1 MFKLKTNNKRE
12 NMKQITRLEQDY
24 FNSKINWNKF
34 ESEKESIQKKY
45 NASFKL
51 WLDTFIEE
59 KELPMDDIFEITKDG
74 NLNIFSYKSI
84 YAYILISTPTEKEKI
99 KKTIVKIDF
108 LNGDVLHYFRH
119 LANAIAI

>member
-1 MFKLKTNNKRE
+1 
-12 NMKQITRLEQDY
+12 MKQVTRLEQDY
-24 FNSKINWNKF
+24 FNSKITWNKF
-34 ESEKESIQKKY
+34 ESEKENMLKKY

-51 WLDTFIEE
+51 WLDTFIKE
-59 KELPMDDIFEITKDG
+59 KDLPMDEVFEITKES

-108 LNGDVLHYFRH
+108 
-119 LANAIAI
+119 

>member
-1 MFKLKTNNKRE
+1 MLTNQQKGNKT
-12 NMKQITRLEQDY
+12 MKQITQLEQDY

-59 KELPMDDIFEITKDG
+59 KELPMDDIFEIIKDG

-84 YAYILISTPTEKEKI
+84 YEYILISTPTEKEKI
-99 KKTIVKIDF
+99 KK
-108 LNGDVLHYFRH
+108 NYC
-119 LANAIAI
+119 

>member
-1 MFKLKTNNKRE
+1 
-12 NMKQITRLEQDY
+12 MKQITQLEQNY
-24 FNSKINWNKF
+24 FNGKINWNKF
-34 ESEKESIQKKY
+34 ESEKESILKKY

-51 WLDTFIEE
+51 WLDTFIKE
-59 KELPMDDIFEITKDG
+59 KELPMDEVFEITKEG

-84 YAYILISTPTEKEKI
+84 YEYILISTPTEKEKI

>member
-1 MFKLKTNNKRE
+1 ME
-12 NMKQITRLEQDY
+12 QIKQLEQDY
-24 FNSKINWNKF
+24 FNSKITWNKF

-84 YAYILISTPTEKEKI
+84 YEYILISTPTEKEKI

>member
-1 MFKLKTNNKRE
+1 
-12 NMKQITRLEQDY
+12 MKQITQLEQDY

-119 LANAIAI
+119 LANAITI